1 MRVGVCRQN
10 DFKLNVCSKLVPCLR
25 KTTHVFLTKHLT
37 KLNFVTEQA
46 YELHC
51 TNYKSGKRYTT
62 KNNNAMGGQICSWQ
76 AFFLKNFYRFENELL
91 ICRTHCTI
99 KISTLKFQR
108 NSEDQVEI
116 LKVKL
121 KFRLN
126 SSNTKKRIKN
136 CPLRRFQ
143 RRNFASPPIKFS
155 GYIPAT
161 EVLLI
166 EQQQQRHLKITLM
179 LFFIFFLVFFFSP
192 RRGKSTHPSYSS
204 PSST

>member
-1 MRVGVCRQN
+1 MSFQQSILPNSILLQNRPTNFIARITSLESDIQPKITMLWVTKSAVG
-10 DFKLNVCSKLVPCLR
+10 KL
-25 KTTHVFLTKHLT
+25 
-37 KLNFVTEQA
+37 
-46 YELHC
+46 
-51 TNYKSGKRYTT
+51 
-62 KNNNAMGGQICSWQ
+62 
-76 AFFLKNFYRFENELL
+76 FFLKNFYRFENELL

-155 GYIPAT
+155 GCIPAT

-179 LFFIFFLVFFFSP
+179 LFFIFFLLFFFSP